1 MRLIIKG
8 RKQFKVPA
16 DLADFVEDKV
26 RRFENRIPENSI
38 VELEFADTRGPKGGK
53 DKVCDLTMVLPGEKN
68 AIHFTERTENFRKS
82 VEFIEEKL
90 ERALKRYKEKRSFQ
104 DRGHG

>member
-8 RKQFKVPA
+8 RKQFEVPE
-16 DLADFVEDKV
+16 DLATFAEEKIRKFED
-26 RRFENRIPENSI
+26 RIPKNAI
-38 VELEFADTRGPKGGK
+38 LELESADTRGPKGGE

-68 AIHFTERTENFRKS
+68 PIHFTERTENFRKS
-82 VEFIEEKL
+82 IEFIEEKL
-90 ERALKRYKEKRSFQ
+90 ERELKRYKEERSYQ

>member
-8 RKQFKVPA
+8 RKQFEVPG
-16 DLADFVEDKV
+16 DLAAFTEDKI
-26 RRFENRIPENSI
+26 RKFKNRIPKNAI
-38 VELEFADTRGPKGGK
+38 LELEFSDTRGPKGGK

-68 AIHFTERTENFRKS
+68 PIHFSERTENFRKS

-90 ERALKRYKEKRSFQ
+90 ERELKRYKEERSYQ